1 MDAYIGLENTP
12 AEYEQVF
19 ILLHTETYPV
29 CDDPLSRSAKRS
41 LPTSQKPRQNHRSY
55 YVLSEVPSHYPIRF

>member
-55 YVLSEVPSHYPIRF
+55 YV